1 MTLFEYRTVGNT
13 NFRIPVL
20 GFGSAFISGSPLSK
34 VTAKEAVKIINHAY
48 DSGIRYFDTA
58 PLYGT
63 GKSEYRL
70 SKSILPTL
78 DRKEFLLST
87 KVGRILTP
95 DNFNRDI
102 DFEDNNYI
110 ASNSWTEKDVIKS
123 VEQSL
128 IRLNLDSIDILYV
141 HDPDMENYGEDQAN
155 KFAFPTLLKMKK
167 EGLVKAIGCGMNEWE
182 MAFRFIK
189 KFDLDIILLAGRY
202 TLLEQNA
209 ISDFLPLCQEK
220 QVSVVIG
227 GPYNSGILASDLS
240 KSVTYDYLPAPEHLI
255 DKAKAIKLIC
265 NEHSVDIKAAAL
277 QFPLAHSSVVSV
289 IPGVTSIDQVNEN
302 ITMLKTDIPNSLW
315 EHLKATELIH
325 PDAPTPN

>member
-141 HDPDMENYGEDQAN
+141 HDHDLEYYGE
-155 KFAFPTLLKMKK
+155 
-167 EGLVKAIGCGMNEWE
+167 
-182 MAFRFIK
+182 
-189 KFDLDIILLAGRY
+189 
-202 TLLEQNA
+202 
-209 ISDFLPLCQEK
+209 
-220 QVSVVIG
+220 
-227 GPYNSGILASDLS
+227 
-240 KSVTYDYLPAPEHLI
+240 
-255 DKAKAIKLIC
+255 
-265 NEHSVDIKAAAL
+265 
-277 QFPLAHSSVVSV
+277 
-289 IPGVTSIDQVNEN
+289 
-302 ITMLKTDIPNSLW
+302 
-315 EHLKATELIH
+315 
-325 PDAPTPN
+325 

>member
-182 MAFRFIK
+182 MPSRFIDD
-189 KFDLDIILLAGRY
+189 FNIDVVLLAGRF
-202 TLLEQNA
+202 TLL
-209 ISDFLPLCQEK
+209 D
-220 QVSVVIG
+220 
-227 GPYNSGILASDLS
+227 
-240 KSVTYDYLPAPEHLI
+240 
-255 DKAKAIKLIC
+255 
-265 NEHSVDIKAAAL
+265 
-277 QFPLAHSSVVSV
+277 HSSFEIFLFLLIF
-289 IPGVTSIDQVNEN
+289 IPIGIFLLKKSFVEN
-302 ITMLKTDIPNSLW
+302 
-315 EHLKATELIH
+315 
-325 PDAPTPN
+325 